1 MKGSLVKG
9 GYCGQM
15 TSSCLTILILS
26 IRHGDQGPVEG
37 ERARGGPEQPEGRH
51 PEVRAAVL
59 RLQPGGQPGVPPLPA
74 GGAARGRQQG
84 RHQARTHQHRDRQQL
99 KVSQF
104 LHPENYFRVVL
115 NLGEISVFP
124 LFSSIQTFQ
133 IKIISCH

>member
-15 TSSCLTILILS
+15 TSSCLTILIVS

-84 RHQARTHQHRDRQQL
+84 RHQARTHQYRNRQQL
-99 KVSQF
+99 EVS
-104 LHPENYFRVVL
+104 L
-115 NLGEISVFP
+115 
-124 LFSSIQTFQ
+124 
-133 IKIISCH
+133 IIF